1 MCCGTLV
8 AVGESKKQL
17 KEPGTI
23 FFKKIKKTEEKEK
36 EKRKRKKP
44 TKTNQSTLCP
54 SLTNDHPPPGAKF
67 TWRKP
72 LRQEAGHS
80 CLSQS
85 RCHRGPRQRP
95 AQSHRGAY
103 DLVEEGY
110 SLPENGLDLVDV

>member
-44 TKTNQSTLCP
+44 TKTNKS
-54 SLTNDHPPPGAKF
+54 NPPPFVPMITTTRSEIHLAQTTSSG
-67 TWRKP
+67 
-72 LRQEAGHS
+72 AGHS